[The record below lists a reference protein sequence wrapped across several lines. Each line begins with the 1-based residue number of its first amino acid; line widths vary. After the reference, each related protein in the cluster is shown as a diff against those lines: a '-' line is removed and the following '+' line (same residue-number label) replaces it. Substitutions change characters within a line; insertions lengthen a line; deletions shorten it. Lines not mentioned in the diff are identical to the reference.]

1 MYKMDPFALFTAQA
15 WIKYGVEAIVV
26 VKYGGKIWLNQGH
39 LQKKL
44 NLSDISERTQYYSS
58 EFRKMRNTRVWK
70 LSTL

>member
-1 MYKMDPFALFTAQA
+1 MYKMDQFALFTAQA

-44 NLSDISERTQYYSS
+44 DLSDIFERTQHYSN
-58 EFRKMRNTRVWK
+58 EF
-70 LSTL
+70 